1 MNRREFI
8 TLFGIAGIA
17 TSLPIAIAACSSNN
31 TTNTTTTSD
40 APENWQKIGTVAELD
55 KTGQLLNEKSP
66 LGKVLVVG
74 TSKAKNLVAVNPT
87 CTHAGCKVDW
97 KASENGFLCPCHQSA
112 FAIDGKVLQGP
123 ATKPL
128 ATYAVKIEGDGVL
141 VKPV

>member
-8 TLFGIAGIA
+8 NLVGIAGIA
-17 TSLPIAIAACSSNN
+17 TSLPIAIAACSSD
-31 TTNTTTTSD
+31 NTTTTSNGPKD
-40 APENWQKIGTVAELD
+40 WQKIGTVTDLD

-66 LGKVLVVG
+66 VGKVLVIG

-97 KASENGFLCPCHQSA
+97 KAAENGFLCPCHKSA
-112 FAIDGKVLQGP
+112 FAADGKVLQGP
-123 ATKPL
+123 AAKPL
-128 ATYAVKIEGDGVL
+128 ATYAVKIEGDEVL

>member
-8 TLFGIAGIA
+8 NLVGIAGIA

-31 TTNTTTTSD
+31 TTTTSD
-40 APENWQKIGTVAELD
+40 APSYWQKIGTVTDLD

-66 LGKVLVVG
+66 VGTVLVVG

-97 KASENGFLCPCHQSA
+97 KATENQFLCPCHKSA
-112 FAIDGKVLQGP
+112 FAADGKVLQGP
-123 ATKPL
+123 AAKPL

>member
-8 TLFGIAGIA
+8 NLVGIAGIA

-31 TTNTTTTSD
+31 TTTTSD
-40 APENWQKIGTVAELD
+40 ASKDWQKIGTVTDLD

-66 LGKVLVVG
+66 VGNVLVVG

-87 CTHAGCKVDW
+87 CTHANCKVDW
-97 KASENGFLCPCHQSA
+97 TTEKKFLCPCHKSA
-112 FAIDGKVLQGP
+112 FAADGKVLQGP
-123 ATKPL
+123 AAKPL
-128 ATYAVKIEGDGVL
+128 ATYAVKIEGDEVL